1 VTQAVRVVIPA
12 PLRQLARVDG
22 ELTID
27 AAADASGRVTQ
38 RALLDAVEQR
48 YPVLRGTLRDQDTK
62 KRRAYVRFYAC
73 NDDISLE
80 PPDAPL
86 PEDVVKGKEPFIV
99 VGALAGG

>member
-1 VTQAVRVVIPA
+1 MTQAVRVVIPA

>member
-1 VTQAVRVVIPA
+1 VTVRVVIPA

-22 ELTID
+22 ELAID
-27 AAADASGRVTQ
+27 ATADGSGRVTQ
-38 RALLDAVEQR
+38 RALLDAVEAR

-73 NDDISLE
+73 NDDISL
-80 PPDAPL
+80 DAPDTPL
-86 PEDVVKGKEPFIV
+86 PDDVAKGKEPFIV